1 MGMGVSAGGS
11 SRRRRGINSDIN
23 VTPLVDVML
32 VLLVIFMITAPMMT
46 VAVPVDL
53 PKTQA
58 RNVGANKEPLV
69 ISVRANGDLYLMES
83 KANLDTLPAKL
94 AAVTGQDPDARIF
107 VRGDKNVDYG
117 RIMQV
122 MGAVSTAGYNK
133 VALIAELPGQGSPD
147 KPSDKRR

>member
-1 MGMGVSAGGS
+1 MGMGVSSAGGG
-11 SRRRRGINSDIN
+11 RRKHGRINSEIN

-69 ISVRANGDLYLMES
+69 ISIRSNGDIYLMET
-83 KANLDTLPAKL
+83 KTDLNGLVGRLQ
-94 AAVTGQDPDARIF
+94 AVTGADPDARIF
-107 VRGDKNVDYG
+107 VRGDQAVDYG

-122 MGAVSTAGYNK
+122 MGTVSQGGFNK
-133 VALIAELPGQGSPD
+133 VALVAELPGQSG
-147 KPSDKRR
+147 KKK